1 MHIIEDEYQTSI
13 ENWKTK
19 HNKWLITA
27 DIMTYSLSTLLLIP
41 TWIALTENNGLFTK
55 AFVILGSLTLIFIT
69 IASLNI
75 LTDTLYNKI
84 AKHQTHKKIIK
95 QQTTWIAQYSTY
107 HEATEGRKPTEQEA
121 TQALITW
128 YENKP
133 TQNS

>member
-1 MHIIEDEYQTSI
+1 MDIEEAYQKEI
-13 ENWKTK
+13 EAWKTK
-19 HNKWLITA
+19 HNKWLIA
-27 DIMTYSLSTLLLIP
+27 LDILTFAITFLLLIP
-41 TWIALTENNGLFTK
+41 TWIALTENNGIITK
-55 AFVILGSLTLIFIT
+55 AFVVLGSITLILLT